1 MYKCFKRLFD
11 FLIALL
17 LMIIVLLVIMVFG
30 ILIKREDGGSVFYIS
45 ERLGRNGEKFYLIK
59 LRSMKENAPDLRN
72 EDGSTFNSDN
82 DPRLLNIGKFIRKYS
97 IDELPQI
104 INVLK
109 GDMSL
114 IGPRPDLPDA
124 IHIYT
129 EQQKKKLNVRPGITG
144 YSQAYYRNSISAN
157 EKFNNDIYYVDNLSF
172 CLDIK
177 IIVKTIS
184 SIFQHKNIYSN

>member
-1 MYKCFKRLFD
+1 MYKYFKRLFD
-11 FLIALL
+11 FLIASLL
-17 LMIIVLLVIMVFG
+17 IILVLLVIMVFG
-30 ILIKREDGGSVFYIS
+30 ILIKREDGGSIFYIS
-45 ERLGRNGEKFYLIK
+45 ERLGRNGKKFNLIK
-59 LRSMKENAPDLRN
+59 LRSMNENAPDLRN

-82 DPRLLNIGKFIRKYS
+82 DPRLLSIGKFIRKYS

-157 EKFNNDIYYVDNLSF
+157 EKFNNDIYYVDNFSF

-177 IIVKTIS
+177 IMLKTIS
-184 SIFQHKNIYSN
+184 SILLHRNIYSN